1 MATSAAST
9 TGLQARILLS
19 LSRRMVEWT
28 LVGGVVVGL
37 TTVDVVM
44 QKKASNEADG
54 LAEAAAIKSTLGA
67 LRTTFVLHHLQL
79 QVSAPANI
87 EPERRASQRN
97 PFELLEE
104 YPTNYAGVIRESQ
117 VAKLPR
123 GKWIFDPD
131 CVCIGYLPLR
141 PEWLSSGS
149 GGRMVW
155 FAVSQPP
162 GPFMLTKRENYLW
175 QGDVLD

>member
-28 LVGGVVVGL
+28 LVGGVVIGL

-44 QKKASNEADG
+44 QKKASNEVDG

-67 LRTTFVLHHLQL
+67 LRTTFVLHHLQM
-79 QVSAPANI
+79 QVSAPATI
-87 EPERRASQRN
+87 EPERRAVQRN

-104 YPTNYAGVIRESQ
+104 YPTNYAGVMRENQ
-117 VAKLPR
+117 TAQLLR

-131 CVCIGYLPLR
+131 CVCIGYLPLKA
-141 PEWLSSGS
+141 EWLSSPS
-149 GGRMVW
+149 GDRMIW
-155 FAVSQPP
+155 FAVSRSPT
-162 GPFMLTKRENYLW
+162 PFMLMQRERYMWN
-175 QGDVLD
+175 GDVLD